1 MKKIIM
7 LLLLVILLT
16 GCSANVNLTITSST
30 IEEEVI
36 VNAYSDSTTTKQQ
49 VYSKFKKYIPVFV
62 SSPMSD
68 TEPDVKQTGIEY
80 YTRKVQDLGSGYSF
94 IYDYK
99 YNFDDYKNART
110 VALGFDSKTIQRDPV
125 EKTIMISTDSSGLNF
140 FDQYSSLE
148 SVTVNIKTNYQ
159 VKENNADVV
168 NGNTYT
174 WVLRK
179 GTKKSIYMLI
189 NDPNAGTSYDKKEE
203 ESKEEQKDEQEVVV
217 PTTPSEP
224 EEENEIVEYANNHP
238 IIVGVVAI
246 FGFFIL
252 VLILAKASKIKN

>member
-7 LLLLVILLT
+7 LLTLVVLLT
-16 GCSANVNLTITSST
+16 GCSANVNLTITSSN

-36 VNAYSDSTTTKQQ
+36 VNAYSDASTTKQQ

-80 YTRKVQDLGSGYSF
+80 YSRKVHDLGSGYSF
-94 IYDYK
+94 VYDYK
-99 YNFDDYKNART
+99 YNFNDYKNART

-148 SVTVNIKTNYQ
+148 SVTVNIKTNYK
-159 VKENNADVV
+159 VKENNADVI
-168 NGNTYT
+168 NGNVYT

-189 NDPNAGTSYDKKEE
+189 DDPNAGTSYEQKEEEKKEE
-203 ESKEEQKDEQEVVV
+203 EVVEQKPVVTPQRKEENK
-217 PTTPSEP
+217 
-224 EEENEIVEYANNHP
+224 IVEYANNHP
-238 IIVGVVAI
+238 IIVGAVAI

-252 VLILAKASKIKN
+252 VLILSKLSKIKN